1 MMALLAPFPTE
12 EWFDQLVTRAT
23 VDEEAMVRLGIAEL
37 RLGIEIVED
46 DGEIELY
53 GLVLDGYDVESKGRV
68 TEITFAPEAIL
79 SGQRSTWDA
88 MVASIETNGGADN
101 ANTLNTLS
109 IMGDALILRAPDAM
123 GHDKFFRYMG
133 TLQAIFDA
141 AGQPE
146 ITSVS
151 G

>member
-1 MMALLAPFPTE
+1 
-12 EWFDQLVTRAT
+12 
-23 VDEEAMVRLGIAEL
+23 
-37 RLGIEIVED
+37 
-46 DGEIELY
+46 
-53 GLVLDGYDVESKGRV
+53 
-68 TEITFAPEAIL
+68 
-79 SGQRSTWDA
+79 
-88 MVASIETNGGADN
+88 MVASIEMNGGADN